1 MNPKFM
7 EIAFLTK
14 VEKTNINAAG
24 VEGDITLLKKTEG
37 LDGKQYP
44 YVSGQSIKF
53 AIKQYLSE
61 TGWSLSPV
69 KPKEKEAQITTEC
82 NPAKYIDDDLFGYMD
97 TAKDVR
103 RTAPVKTNGMISVF
117 EWKGDLDRGVRYDPF
132 GKEHSL
138 FDIEITTT
146 IFRSNWAIELD
157 LVGRSIKMDE
167 IKEVEGLEDKY
178 IGDFIDNKEKERR
191 VKALLNAL
199 FNFWTR
205 VKQTNLF
212 TKTSP
217 EVIVIILRSDKSA
230 TIGDKLKVDHNLRL
244 DIDSLREAILFA
256 REKIIGAYLGY
267 NRSFLTNTP
276 DELKQLEL
284 EMDGKI
290 KVMLLHELKNLLLY
304 GDFRL
309 YD

>member
-1 MNPKFM
+1 MRAKFM

-37 LDGKQYP
+37 FDGKQYP

-53 AIKQYLSE
+53 AVKQYLSE
-61 TGWSLSPV
+61 IGWALSPI
-69 KPKEKEAQITTEC
+69 KPKEATAQITTEC
-82 NPAKYIDDDLFGYMD
+82 NPVKYIDDDLFGYMD

-103 RTAPVKTNGMISVF
+103 RTAPVKTNGMISIF
-117 EWKGDLDRGVRYDPF
+117 EWKGDLDRGVRYDPT

-157 LVGRSIKMDE
+157 LVGRSIKKDE
-167 IKEVEGLEDKY
+167 IKNVDGLQDGY
-178 IGDFIDNKEKERR
+178 IGDFIDKLEKERR
-191 VKALLNAL
+191 IKALLNAL

-205 VKQTNLF
+205 VKQTNFF

-217 EVIVIILRSDKSA
+217 ELMIVILRNDKSA
-230 TIGDKLKVDHNLRL
+230 TIGDKLRVDKNLRL
-244 DIDSLREAILFA
+244 DIPSLLDAVLFVRDKIKEAF
-256 REKIIGAYLGY
+256 LGY
-267 NRSFLTNTP
+267 NRSFLTNT
-276 DELKQLEL
+276 ESEIKQLES
-284 EMDGKI
+284 DGLV
-290 KVMLLHELKNLLLY
+290 KVMLLHELKDYLLS
-304 GDFRL
+304 GDFKI
-309 YD
+309 YE